1 MSKIFSPCDRY
12 FVEVL
17 ETFYEQTIATE
28 NWELALD
35 LGLKLLM
42 GYRRLYP
49 VYDVNTALM
58 LMKIGK
64 LAW

>member
-1 MSKIFSPCDRY
+1 MSKIFSPCDRN